1 MISSTHWM
9 QLFAY
14 LGGKDDL
21 TLHNS
26 DAGFPTI
33 ILELL
38 GCTVTNTTG
47 FEVPGGRI
55 KEDFTFSV

>member
-1 MISSTHWM
+1 M
-9 QLFAY
+9 QEFAY

-33 ILELL
+33 ILELF
-38 GCTVTNTTG
+38 GCTVTDTTG
-47 FEVPGGRI
+47 LEVPGGRI
-55 KEDFTFSV
+55 REDFTFSV